1 MILKA
6 EKISKSYGNEKIFEN
21 ITFSAE
27 SGDSIVIT
35 GDSGR
40 GKSTLISVL
49 GIILQPDAGDIFLDG
64 KNITVLGDKEK
75 SKIRNWNFGYMFQH
89 KQLIGSANVLE
100 NVLVPTL
107 IAGKK
112 GMENH
117 AEKLLAELG
126 LSDRMYHYPHQ
137 LSIGQKRRVTLAR
150 ALIMDPD
157 IVFADEPTNDLDK
170 ENSEIVAEKLF
181 GITERG
187 KTLVLV
193 THDSKL
199 TKKAG
204 SSLRL

>member
-75 SKIRNWNFGYMFQH
+75 
-89 KQLIGSANVLE
+89 
-100 NVLVPTL
+100 
-107 IAGKK
+107 
-112 GMENH
+112 
-117 AEKLLAELG
+117 
-126 LSDRMYHYPHQ
+126 
-137 LSIGQKRRVTLAR
+137 
-150 ALIMDPD
+150 
-157 IVFADEPTNDLDK
+157 
-170 ENSEIVAEKLF
+170 
-181 GITERG
+181 
-187 KTLVLV
+187 
-193 THDSKL
+193 
-199 TKKAG
+199 
-204 SSLRL
+204 